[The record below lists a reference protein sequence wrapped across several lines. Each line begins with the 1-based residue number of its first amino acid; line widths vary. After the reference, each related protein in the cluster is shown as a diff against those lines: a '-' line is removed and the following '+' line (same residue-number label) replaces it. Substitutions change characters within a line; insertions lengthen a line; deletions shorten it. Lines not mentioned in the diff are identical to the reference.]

1 MNFKTIGIVLKENK
15 PEAGEIIR
23 GVTQWLEKRGLEILF
38 DEESAARLGRPGLSR
53 AELAARVDMVV
64 AFGGDGTMLAMA
76 RLVAGRSVPILG
88 VNLGGLGFITEVSVP
103 ETYSALEKALGGDCP
118 CELRMM
124 LVAEI
129 RRHGELIAEYTV
141 LNDVV
146 LNKGATSK
154 IIDIETR
161 VDKTPM
167 TTFKADGLIAS
178 TPTGSTAYNLSSGG
192 PVLYPTVKGIILTPI
207 CSHTL
212 AMRPIVVPEG
222 AEIEIRPVTERADVF
237 LSLDGQVGFALRE
250 KDTVTVRKSPH
261 ETRLLIPFGRD
272 YFKILREKLRW
283 GSR

>member
-1 MNFKTIGIVLKENK
+1 MNIKTVGIVLKENK
-15 PEAGEIIR
+15 PEASELIL
-23 GVTQWLEKRGLEILF
+23 GVAEWLEKHGKETLF
-38 DEESAARLGRPGLSR
+38 DEEAALQTGRPGLSR
-53 AELAARVDMVV
+53 AELANRVDMVV

-103 ETYSALEKALGGDCP
+103 ETYSALEMALAGECP
-118 CELRMM
+118 CEQRMM

-212 AMRPIVVPEG
+212 AMRPIVLPEES
-222 AEIEIRPVTERADVF
+222 EIEIRPVTERADVF

-250 KDTVTVRKSPH
+250 KDTVTVKKSPH

-272 YFKILREKLRW
+272 YFKVLREKLRW